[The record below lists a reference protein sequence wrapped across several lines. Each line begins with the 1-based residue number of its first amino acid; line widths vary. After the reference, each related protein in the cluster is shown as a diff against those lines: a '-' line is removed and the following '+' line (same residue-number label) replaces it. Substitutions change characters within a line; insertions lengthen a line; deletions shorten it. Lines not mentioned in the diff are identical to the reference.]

1 MRRTAISTV
10 LSLIILLAATGPAF
24 AQANPMAPEL
34 TEGVEISPVVGT
46 QVPLDT
52 RFVDETGKA
61 VKLSDY
67 MTGDKP
73 AILSLG
79 YYRCPMLCDLV
90 LNGVVDGLKGVD
102 WDPGDKFEIITISID
117 PRETPT
123 LAKLKKQN
131 YVKIYGKAAANRG
144 WHFLTGEA
152 AAIEAVA
159 DAVGFHYRYD
169 EETNEYI
176 HGAAV
181 FILTPGGKLSRTLR
195 GIMFDP
201 QTIRLSLAE
210 ASEGKQVS
218 TLDSLLLLCFHY
230 DPDRGTYS
238 LAAVGV
244 MKLAGVATLIGLSV
258 LLLPVWL
265 RSRKRKART
274 GEDNQDA

>member
-1 MRRTAISTV
+1 MERAAYSA
-10 LSLIILLAATGPAF
+10 LFSLTILLTIGGAAF
-24 AQANPMAPEL
+24 AQANPAAPEL
-34 TEGVEISPVVGT
+34 TEGVDITPVVGT
-46 QVPLDT
+46 QVPMDT
-52 RFVDETGKA
+52 TFVDEKGK
-61 VKLSDY
+61 VIKLSDY
-67 MTGDKP
+67 LDGEKP
-73 AILSLG
+73 VLLSLG

-102 WDPGDKFEIITISID
+102 WDPGDKFEMITISID
-117 PRETPT
+117 PKETPT

-131 YVKIYGKAAANRG
+131 YVKTYGKAAANKG
-144 WHFLTGEA
+144 WHFLTGEEESIK
-152 AAIEAVA
+152 AIA

-169 EETNEYI
+169 EKSNEYI

-181 FILTPGGKLSRTLR
+181 FLLTPDGKLSRCLR
-195 GIMFDP
+195 GIIFDP

-244 MKLAGVATLIGLSV
+244 MKLAGLATLIGLSA

-265 RSRKRKART
+265 RSRKKKPEM
-274 GEDNQDA
+274 GEDREDG